1 MLMQYCIGNDYGK
14 GNRSGQVV
22 LLLFLLSLIFIC
34 LACKN
39 KKVEATAGKAINVR
53 VQAVEKR
60 SFRPFVESIGT
71 LVPGE
76 EVVVSSEIEGVL
88 RSVRVD
94 EGTVLSKGMLLAA
107 IDDTNYSLEVKR
119 TEIALK
125 QAEATLENTRLE
137 YQRKDALYKEELV
150 TKQQFDDVSTR
161 LSLAMAE
168 VERAKTTCALSRERL
183 SKTSIHSPINGI
195 IKEKRISAGDYVR
208 NGTNLFAV
216 IQSNPLKLVFTVTEK
231 DVGKIR
237 IGQDVLFRVNAFPGK
252 EFKGRVSILYPS
264 LEERTRTLQ
273 VEARVGNHDGLLK
286 PGLFANV
293 TLYTGGPR
301 DTAVVPIT
309 SILYDDSKTRVFVI
323 EGDRAREREV
333 KIGSKYGEFMEIA
346 EGLQEKEMV
355 VVVGQNNLSE
365 GVKVNVAR

>member
-1 MLMQYCIGNDYGK
+1 V
-14 GNRSGQVV
+14 RS
-22 LLLFLLSLIFIC
+22 
-34 LACKN
+34 
-39 KKVEATAGKAINVR
+39 
-53 VQAVEKR
+53 
-60 SFRPFVESIGT
+60 
-71 LVPGE
+71 
-76 EVVVSSEIEGVL
+76 
-88 RSVRVD
+88 
-94 EGTVLSKGMLLAA
+94 
-107 IDDTNYSLEVKR
+107 
-119 TEIALK
+119 
-125 QAEATLENTRLE
+125 
-137 YQRKDALYKEELV
+137 
-150 TKQQFDDVSTR
+150 
-161 LSLAMAE
+161 
-168 VERAKTTCALSRERL
+168 
-183 SKTSIHSPINGI
+183 
-195 IKEKRISAGDYVR
+195 
-208 NGTNLFAV
+208 GTNLFVV
-216 IQSNPLKLVFTVTEK
+216 IQNNPLKLNFTVTEK

>member
-1 MLMQYCIGNDYGK
+1 MFMEYYVGKDYMK
-14 GNRSGQVV
+14 GQRSGQVI

-34 LACKN
+34 PACKN
-39 KKVEATAGKAINVR
+39 KKVEPTAGKAINVR
-53 VQAVEKR
+53 VQSVEKR

-71 LVPGE
+71 LMPGE

-94 EGTVLSKGMLLAA
+94 EGTVVSKGMLLAA

-119 TEIALK
+119 TEIGLK

-137 YQRKDALYKEELV
+137 YERKDALYREELV

-168 VERAKTTCALSRERL
+168 VERAKTTRALSKERL
-183 SKTSIHSPINGI
+183 SKTSVHSPINGV
-195 IKEKRISAGDYVR
+195 IKEKKISAGDYVR
-208 NGTNLFAV
+208 NGTNLFVV
-216 IQSNPLKLVFTVTEK
+216 IQNNPLKLVFTVTEK
-231 DVGKIR
+231 DVGKLR
-237 IGQDVLFRVNAFPGK
+237 IGQDVLFRVDAFPDR
-252 EFKGRVSILYPS
+252 EFKGSVSILYPS

-273 VEARVGNHDGLLK
+273 VEARVPNHDGLLK

-293 TLYTGGPR
+293 TIYTGGPR

-309 SILYDDSKTRVFVI
+309 SILYDDSRTRVFVV

-333 KIGSKYGEFMEIA
+333 KIGSKYGELMEIA
-346 EGLQEKEMV
+346 EGLKGNEMV